1 MTDFLDA
8 LALVEVQRNLFREEE
23 LHAQMTS
30 AVEPDSS
37 DRTIALDAELL
48 AMAGDA
54 RTLASRIGDVL
65 DDERPLRIAVI
76 GDYSAGKSSFIN
88 HLLDDDLLCPV
99 RDDPTTSHVTVF
111 GYGPTERIASRSDA
125 GRVTKLTR
133 EQYVEQVQAS
143 GNTRPKRKPR
153 RFIVNAPIEVLR
165 GIEILDTPGF
175 NNLKDAGDTSTTE
188 NVLGE
193 VDAVLF
199 LVDVN
204 NGTIPESGANRL
216 RKVRK
221 ILPQAPLRVMFTKSD
236 TKAPGR
242 LRALKDD
249 CKQRHGDLFDGEV
262 LAYSTHDLA
271 SRADLVSRDA
281 VSGLF
286 ASMAIER
293 KDKAAQLLAHDIRAH
308 FMRREQML
316 TRCIVQLDELI
327 GIRTLHID
335 KAIKGREKIR
345 ERVDRVRI
353 DMAAV
358 YRAEV
363 RDSLRASFRVVEIS
377 GTGWLFKDA
386 RILPVAPGLSG
397 MLGRFRSVEE
407 MRTRLR
413 AEVKRFLPGELETA
427 LQCVDL
433 NCSAATEE
441 TANRAGEMIKAAFDH
456 LCNTTYDFDTTAQ
469 EKLSAALGKHCSAVA
484 EALWQDWIGWIEGIY
499 ENIEEYCLMPM
510 LEHSQERTRALR
522 HLIDDY
528 RGLMDGPVSTT
539 REFA

>member
-8 LALVEVQRNLFREEE
+8 RALAEVQRNLFREEE
-23 LHAQMTS
+23 LQAQMTS

-37 DRTIALDAELL
+37 ARTIALFAELL
-48 AMAGDA
+48 AIAGDA
-54 RTLASRIGDVL
+54 RTLASRIEHVL
-65 DDERPLRIAVI
+65 GDERPLRIAVI

-88 HLLDDDLLCPV
+88 HLLGDDLLCPV

-111 GYGPTERIASRSDA
+111 GYGPVERIASRSDA

-133 EQYVEQVQAS
+133 DQYVEQVQAS
-143 GNTRPKRKPR
+143 GKTRSKRKPR
-153 RFIVNAPIEVLR
+153 RFIVNAPIDVLR
-165 GIEILDTPGF
+165 NIEILDTPGF

-204 NGTIPESGANRL
+204 SGTIPESGANRL

-221 ILPQAPLRVMFTKSD
+221 LLPQAPMRVMFTKSD

-271 SRADLVSRDA
+271 ARADLISRDE
-281 VSGLF
+281 VVGLF
-286 ASMAIER
+286 TGMARER
-293 KDKAAQLLAHDIRAH
+293 KDQAAQLLAHDIRMH
-308 FMRREQML
+308 FMRRGQML
-316 TRCIVQLDELI
+316 PRCIVQLDELI
-327 GIRTLHID
+327 NIGTLHID
-335 KAIKGREKIR
+335 KAIKTREKIR

-363 RDSLRASFRVVEIS
+363 RDALRASFRVVEIS

-386 RILPVAPGLSG
+386 RILPVAPGLPG
-397 MLGRFRSVEE
+397 MLSKFKSVNE

-413 AEVKRFLPGELETA
+413 AEIRRFLPDGVETA

-441 TANRAGEMIKAAFDH
+441 TANKAGELIKAAFDQ
-456 LCNTTYDFDTTAQ
+456 LCNKTYDFESNAQ
-469 EKLSAALGKHCSAVA
+469 EKLLAALGVHCSAIA
-484 EALWQDWIGWIEGIY
+484 EALWQDWIGWIDGIY
-499 ENIEEYCLMPM
+499 ENIEEYCLTPM

-528 RGLMDGPVSTT
+528 RGLMNGPVSTT
-539 REFA
+539 REIA